1 MAVSKLEF
9 VADGVDA
16 AVISGLPT
24 DCWLRVNSDLVHI
37 TDGSYTLSTT
47 EDLTAYDVE
56 LLGQF
61 YASKTLRI
69 TAIAQYDDLIRA
81 NSRWQN
87 IMEASPEQIQ
97 AWANTNITDLASAR
111 NVMVSLFLVV
121 RRLYEKSQLR

>member
-1 MAVSKLEF
+1 
-9 VADGVDA
+9 VDA